1 MTVAALTAG
10 AAWWGITAAVVADVA
25 IVGGTAMSIASSFQ
39 QADAAEQS
47 ARVQAQAAAQQYQA
61 QAEAYAQQAAE
72 NRMLAKVENEK
83 AGIAQL
89 QGEQEAETRSRALA
103 SEIGGIY
110 AGFAGN
116 GLLVDGSEED
126 TFANV
131 LKSSVGEA
139 QHDIATIKDN
149 TAISVWDHQMN
160 RRAYLANA
168 SILDTASR
176 NAMISAQNALNV
188 GEAQAAAAQAGVN
201 LNAVGKGLSA
211 AGTLAGMGVSSYSTF
226 AKMAPTAGGVA
237 GGATN
242 MGSSLNNAYDWSGPK
257 FAYGMA

>member
-1 MTVAALTAG
+1 MTVAALIGG
-10 AAWWGITAAVVADVA
+10 ASLWMTLGAVVVDAAVIA
-25 IVGGTAMSIASSFQ
+25 GTALSISSSYQ
-39 QADAAEQS
+39 QADAAQDA
-47 ARVQAQAAAQQYQA
+47 ARAQAQAAAQQYQA
-61 QAEAYAQQAAE
+61 QAEAYAQQAEE
-72 NRMLAKVENEK
+72 NRMLAQVENDK
-83 AGIAQL
+83 AGIAQV

-110 AGFAGN
+110 AGYAGN

-139 QHDIATIKDN
+139 QHDIATINDN

-176 NAMISAQNALNV
+176 NAMISSYNALNV
-188 GEAQAAAAQAGVN
+188 GETQAAAAKAG
-201 LNAVGKGLSA
+201 LTTNAVGKGLSA
-211 AGTLAGMGVSSYSTF
+211 AGSLAGMGISSYSLF
-226 AKMAPTAGGVA
+226 AKTATPSTAGVYDW
-237 GGATN
+237 N
-242 MGSSLNNAYDWSGPK
+242 GSS
-257 FAYGMA
+257 FASNMA

>member
-1 MTVAALTAG
+1 MTVAALSAG

-25 IVGGTAMSIASSFQ
+25 VVAGTTMSIASSYQ

-47 ARVQAQAAAQQYQA
+47 ARAQAQAQSQLYQA
-61 QAEAYAQQAAE
+61 QAESYAQQANE

-83 AGIAQL
+83 AGIAQV
-89 QGEQEAETRSRALA
+89 QGERLAETRSRALA

-110 AGFAGN
+110 AGYAGN
-116 GLLVDGSEED
+116 GLLVDGNEDD

-131 LKSSVGEA
+131 LKSSAAEA
-139 QHDIATIKDN
+139 QHDITTINDN

-168 SILDTASR
+168 SILANASK
-176 NAMISAQNALNV
+176 NAMISAQNALMV
-188 GEAQAAAAQAGVN
+188 GESQAAAAKAGLN

-211 AGTLAGMGVSSYSTF
+211 AGSLAGMGVGSYATF
-226 AKMAPTAGGVA
+226 SKIAPTAGGA
-237 GGATN
+237 ATS
-242 MGSSLNNAYDWSGPK
+242 MGTNLNSAYDWSGST
-257 FAYGMA
+257 FAYNMA

>member
-1 MTVAALTAG
+1 MTVAALVGG
-10 AAWWGITAAVVADVA
+10 ASLWMTLGAVVVDAAVIA
-25 IVGGTAMSIASSFQ
+25 GTALSISSSYK
-39 QADAAEQS
+39 QAEAAQDAAR
-47 ARVQAQAAAQQYQA
+47 AQAQAAQQQYQA
-61 QAEAYAQQAAE
+61 QAEAYAQQAEE
-72 NRMLAKVENEK
+72 NRMLAKVENDK
-83 AGIAQL
+83 AGIAQV

-116 GLLVDGSEED
+116 GLLVDGSEEN

-139 QHDIATIKDN
+139 QHDIATINDN

-176 NAMISAQNALNV
+176 NAMISAQNALHV
-188 GEAQAAAAQAGVN
+188 GETQAAAAKAG
-201 LNAVGKGLSA
+201 LTENAVGKGLSA
-211 AGTLAGMGVSSYSTF
+211 AGTLAGMGISSYSLM
-226 AKMAPTAGGVA
+226 AKTATPSTAGVYDW
-237 GGATN
+237 N
-242 MGSSLNNAYDWSGPK
+242 GSS
-257 FAYGMA
+257 FAYNMA

>member
-1 MTVAALTAG
+1 MTVAAVIGG
-10 AAWWGITAAVVADVA
+10 ASLWMTLGAIVVDAAVIA
-25 IVGGTAMSIASSFQ
+25 GTALSISSSSQ
-39 QADAAEQS
+39 QSDAAADAAR
-47 ARVQAQAAAQQYQA
+47 AQAQAASQQYQA

-89 QGEQEAETRSRALA
+89 QGEREAETRSRALA

-139 QHDIATIKDN
+139 QHDISTIRDN

-176 NAMISAQNALNV
+176 NAMISSYDALNV
-188 GEAQAAAAQAGVN
+188 GETQAAAAKAG
-201 LNAVGKGLSA
+201 LTTNAVGKGLSA
-211 AGTLAGMGVSSYSTF
+211 AGTLAGMGISSYSLM
-226 AKMAPTAGGVA
+226 AKTATPSTAGVYDW
-237 GGATN
+237 N
-242 MGSSLNNAYDWSGPK
+242 GSS
-257 FAYGMA
+257 FAFNMA

>member
-1 MTVAALTAG
+1 MTVAALAGG
-10 AAWWGITAAVVADVA
+10 AAVWATCAAVVADVA
-25 IVGGTAMSIASSFQ
+25 IIGGTAMSIASSFQ

-47 ARVQAQAAAQQYQA
+47 ARAQAQAAAQQYQA
-61 QAEAYAQQAAE
+61 QAEAYAQQASE

-83 AGIAQL
+83 AGIAQV
-89 QGEQEAETRSRALA
+89 QGERLAETRSRALA

-110 AGFAGN
+110 AGYAGN
-116 GLLVDGSEED
+116 GLLVDGNEDD

-139 QHDIATIKDN
+139 QYDITTINDN

-168 SILDTASR
+168 SILSTASK
-176 NAMISAQNALNV
+176 NAMISAANALNV
-188 GEAQAAAAQAGVN
+188 GEAQASAARAGLG

-211 AGTLAGMGVSSYSTF
+211 AGTLAGMGISSYGLFS
-226 AKMAPTAGGVA
+226 KMATPSTAGVYDWG
-237 GGATN
+237 
-242 MGSSLNNAYDWSGPK
+242 GSS
-257 FAYGMA
+257 FASNMA

>member
-1 MTVAALTAG
+1 MTVAALIGG
-10 AAWWGITAAVVADVA
+10 ASLWMTLGAVVVDAAVIA
-25 IVGGTAMSIASSFQ
+25 GTALSISSSYQ
-39 QADAAEQS
+39 QADAAQDA
-47 ARVQAQAAAQQYQA
+47 ARAQAQAAAQQYQA
-61 QAEAYAQQAAE
+61 QAEAYAQQAEE
-72 NRMLAKVENEK
+72 NRMLATVENEK
-83 AGIAQL
+83 AGIAQV

-110 AGFAGN
+110 AGYAGN

-139 QHDIATIKDN
+139 QHDIATINDN

-176 NAMISAQNALNV
+176 NAMISSYNALNV
-188 GEAQAAAAQAGVN
+188 GETQAAAAKAG
-201 LNAVGKGLSA
+201 LTENAVGKGLSA
-211 AGTLAGMGVSSYSTF
+211 AGSLAGMGISSYSLF
-226 AKMAPTAGGVA
+226 AKTATPSTAGVYDW
-237 GGATN
+237 N
-242 MGSSLNNAYDWSGPK
+242 GSS
-257 FAYGMA
+257 FASNMA

>member
-1 MTVAALTAG
+1 MTVAALIGG
-10 AAWWGITAAVVADVA
+10 ASLWMTLGAIVVDAAVIA
-25 IVGGTAMSIASSFQ
+25 GTALSISSSYQ
-39 QADAAEQS
+39 QADAAADA
-47 ARVQAQAAAQQYQA
+47 ARAQAQAASQQYQA

-89 QGEQEAETRSRALA
+89 QGEREAETRSRALA

-139 QHDIATIKDN
+139 QSDITTIKDN

-168 SILDTASR
+168 SILSTASQ
-176 NAMISAQNALNV
+176 NAMVSAANALNV
-188 GEAQAAAAQAGVN
+188 GETQAAAAKAG
-201 LNAVGKGLSA
+201 LTTNAVGKGLSA
-211 AGTLAGMGVSSYSTF
+211 AGTLAGMGISSYSTF
-226 AKMAPTAGGVA
+226 AKSGSGFNVDSSYDW
-237 GGATN
+237 N
-242 MGSSLNNAYDWSGPK
+242 GSS
-257 FAYGMA
+257 FAWNKA

>member
-89 QGEQEAETRSRALA
+89 QGEREAETRSRALA

-131 LKSSVGEA
+131 LKSSVSEA
-139 QHDIATIKDN
+139 QSDITTIKDN

-168 SILDTASR
+168 SILDTASK
-176 NAMISAQNALNV
+176 NAMISSYNALNV
-188 GEAQAAAAQAGVN
+188 GETQAAAAKAG
-201 LNAVGKGLSA
+201 LTTNAVGKGLSA
-211 AGTLAGMGVSSYSTF
+211 AGTLAGMGISSYSLM
-226 AKMAPTAGGVA
+226 AKTATPSTAGVYDW
-237 GGATN
+237 N
-242 MGSSLNNAYDWSGPK
+242 GSS
-257 FAYGMA
+257 FAYNMA

>member
-1 MTVAALTAG
+1 MTVAALIGG
-10 AAWWGITAAVVADVA
+10 ASLWMTIGAVVVDAAVIA
-25 IVGGTAMSIASSFQ
+25 GTALSITSSYQ
-39 QADAAEQS
+39 QADAAADA
-47 ARVQAQAAAQQYQA
+47 ARAQAQAQSQLYEAQA
-61 QAEAYAQQAAE
+61 QAYAQQAAE

-89 QGEQEAETRSRALA
+89 QGEREAETRSRALA

-139 QHDIATIKDN
+139 QSDITTIKDN

-168 SILDTASR
+168 SILDTASK
-176 NAMISAQNALNV
+176 NAMISSYNALNV
-188 GEAQAAAAQAGVN
+188 GETQAAAAKAG
-201 LNAVGKGLSA
+201 LTTNAVGKGLSA
-211 AGTLAGMGVSSYSTF
+211 AGTLAGMGISSYSLM
-226 AKMAPTAGGVA
+226 AKTATPSTAGVYDW
-237 GGATN
+237 N
-242 MGSSLNNAYDWSGPK
+242 GSS
-257 FAYGMA
+257 FAFNMA